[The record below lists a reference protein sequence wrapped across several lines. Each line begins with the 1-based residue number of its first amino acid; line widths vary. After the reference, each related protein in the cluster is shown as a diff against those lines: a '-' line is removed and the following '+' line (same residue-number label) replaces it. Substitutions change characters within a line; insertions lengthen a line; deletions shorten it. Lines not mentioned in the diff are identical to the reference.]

1 MSPENYLFLC
11 FILNTIQNLT
21 MTKTISDLIE
31 VKNPRVAG
39 RYLKKKVAM
48 GHFIE
53 DYIAEKV
60 DIKVSF
66 MELLKYKNDI
76 FTFNFTAQHYYFFFS
91 RMIPEVTIH
100 SKKQDKRIIKSHYDN
115 KNDLFRWF
123 LGPKMIYT
131 SCYFKN
137 LDESLE
143 DAQEN
148 KMNLIAQKMQLKEG
162 EELLDIGCGWGTL
175 VAHLAK
181 HYGVNTT
188 GVTIAQAGAEWAT
201 RQIQE
206 YGVEDRAKIWTM
218 DYRDIPRDKK
228 YNKITCLEMAEHVG
242 IKYFKKFMKQCYD
255 MLEDDG
261 LFYLQ
266 IAGLRERNSLF
277 QKENREDLVWGLFM
291 NEYIFSGADAS
302 MPLNWDLQ
310 RIEKVGFEVHS
321 VENIGN
327 HYSITINRWYD
338 NWLSNKERV
347 IEKYGESIFRI
358 YEIFLAWSVIIARH
372 GSSTAYQ
379 IVCHKNSDKFDRT
392 TFIGATN
399 LGEHN

>member
-1 MSPENYLFLC
+1 M
-11 FILNTIQNLT
+11 I
-21 MTKTISDLIE
+21 KTISDLIE

-48 GHFIE
+48 GHFVE
-53 DYIAEKV
+53 DYISEKV

-66 MELLKYKNDI
+66 MELLKYKDDI
-76 FTFNFTAQHYYFFFS
+76 FSFNFAAPHYYFFIS
-91 RMIPEVTIH
+91 RMIPEVIIH
-100 SKKQDKRIIKSHYDN
+100 SQKQDKRIIKSHYDN

-148 KMNLIAQKMQLKEG
+148 KMNLIAEKMQLKEG
-162 EELLDIGCGWGTL
+162 DELLDIGCGWGTL
-175 VAHLAK
+175 VAHMAK
-181 HYGVNTT
+181 YYGVNAT
-188 GVTIAQAGAEWAT
+188 GVTIAQAGAEWAAK
-201 RQIQE
+201 QIKD

-218 DYRDIPRDKK
+218 DYRDIPTDKK

-255 MLEDDG
+255 LLEDDG

-266 IAGLRERNSLF
+266 IAGLRERSSLL
-277 QKENREDLVWGLFM
+277 QKHNREDLVWGLFM
-291 NEYIFSGADAS
+291 NKYIFSGADAS

-338 NWLSNKERV
+338 KWLSNKEKV
-347 IEKYGESIFRI
+347 LEKYGERTFRI
-358 YEIFLAWSVIIARH
+358 YEIFLAWSVLIGRH
-372 GSSTAYQ
+372 GGSTAYQ
-379 IVCHKNSDKFDRT
+379 IVCHKNLDKFDRMR
-392 TFIGATN
+392 FIGTTN
-399 LGEHN
+399 LGEHNKF

>member
-1 MSPENYLFLC
+1 
-11 FILNTIQNLT
+11 
-21 MTKTISDLIE
+21 MTKTIHDLIE
-31 VKNPRVAG
+31 VKNPRVAAS
-39 RYLKKKVAM
+39 YLKNKIAM

-53 DYIAEKV
+53 DYLAEKIN
-60 DIKVSF
+60 IKVSLR
-66 MELLKYKNDI
+66 ELLNYKNDI
-76 FTFNFTAQHYYFFFS
+76 FTFNFTKHHYYFFIS
-91 RMIPEVTIH
+91 RMIPEVAIH
-100 SKKQDKRIIKSHYDN
+100 SQKQDKRIIKSHYDN

-137 LDESLE
+137 VDESLE
-143 DAQEN
+143 DAQVN

-162 EELLDIGCGWGTL
+162 DELLDIGCGWGTL

-181 HYGVNTT
+181 HYGVKTT

-201 RQIQE
+201 RQIKE

-255 MLEDDG
+255 LLEDDG

-266 IAGLRERNSLF
+266 IAGLRERRSLL
-277 QKENREDLVWGLFM
+277 QKKNREDLVWGLFM

-310 RIEKVGFEVHS
+310 RIENVGFEVHS

-327 HYSITINRWYD
+327 HYSITISRWYD
-338 NWLSNKERV
+338 NWISNKEKV
-347 IEKYGESIFRI
+347 LEKYGERIFRI

-372 GSSTAYQ
+372 GGSTAYQ
-379 IVCHKNSDKFDRT
+379 IVCHKSIDKFDRT
-392 TFIGATN
+392 KFIGATN
-399 LGEHN
+399 LGEHSALNKTTSK

>member
-1 MSPENYLFLC
+1 
-11 FILNTIQNLT
+11 
-21 MTKTISDLIE
+21 MTKTIHDLIE
-31 VKNPRVAG
+31 VKNPRVAA
-39 RYLKKKVAM
+39 RYLKNKVAM

-53 DYIAEKV
+53 DYIAEKIN
-60 DIKVSF
+60 IKVSLR
-66 MELLKYKNDI
+66 ELLNYKNDI
-76 FTFNFTAQHYYFFFS
+76 FTFNFTKHHYYFFIS
-91 RMIPEVTIH
+91 RMIPEVAIH
-100 SKKQDKRIIKSHYDN
+100 SQKQDKRIIKSHYDN
-115 KNDLFRWF
+115 KNDLFSWF

-131 SCYFKN
+131 SCYFKSV
-137 LDESLE
+137 DESLE

-162 EELLDIGCGWGTL
+162 DELLDIGCGWGTL

-181 HYGVNTT
+181 HYRVNTT

-201 RQIQE
+201 RQIKE

-255 MLEDDG
+255 LLEDDG

-266 IAGLRERNSLF
+266 IAGLRERSSLL
-277 QKENREDLVWGLFM
+277 QKKNREDLVWGLFM

-310 RIEKVGFEVHS
+310 RIENVGFEVHS

-338 NWLSNKERV
+338 NWISNKEKV
-347 IEKYGESIFRI
+347 LEKYGERIFRI
-358 YEIFLAWSVIIARH
+358 YEIFLAWSVIIARQ

-379 IVCHKNSDKFDRT
+379 IVCHKNINKFDRT
-392 TFIGATN
+392 KFIGATN
-399 LGEHN
+399 LGEHTNINKTTASKHP

>member
-1 MSPENYLFLC
+1 
-11 FILNTIQNLT
+11 

-53 DYIAEKV
+53 DYISEKV

-66 MELLKYKNDI
+66 MELLKYKDDI
-76 FTFNFTAQHYYFFFS
+76 FNFNFAAPHYYFFIS
-91 RMIPEVTIH
+91 RMIPEVVIH
-100 SKKQDKRIIKSHYDN
+100 SQKQDKRIIKSHYDN
-115 KNDLFRWF
+115 KNDLFNWF
-123 LGPKMIYT
+123 LGSKMIYT

-143 DAQEN
+143 QAQEN
-148 KMNLIAQKMQLKEG
+148 KMNLIAQKMQLKAG

-188 GVTIAQAGAEWAT
+188 GVTIAQAGAEWAN
-201 RQIQE
+201 RQIKE
-206 YGVEDRAKIWTM
+206 FGVEGRAKIWTM
-218 DYRDIPRDKK
+218 DYRDIPTDKK

-242 IKYFKKFMKQCYD
+242 IKNFKKFMKQCYD
-255 MLEDDG
+255 LLEDDG
-261 LFYLQ
+261 LFYIQ
-266 IAGLRERNSLF
+266 IAGLRERSSLL
-277 QKENREDLVWGLFM
+277 QKKNREDLVWGLFM
-291 NEYIFSGADAS
+291 NKYIFSGADAS

-338 NWLSNKERV
+338 NWLSNKDKV
-347 IEKYGESIFRI
+347 LEKYGERTFRI
-358 YEIFLAWSVIIARH
+358 YEIFLAWSVLIGRH
-372 GSSTAYQ
+372 GGSTAYQ
-379 IVCHKNSDKFDRT
+379 IVCHKNLDKFDRT

-399 LGEHN
+399 LGEHSDLKKTLELKHT

>member
-1 MSPENYLFLC
+1 
-11 FILNTIQNLT
+11 
-21 MTKTISDLIE
+21 MTKTVSDLIE
-31 VKNPRVAG
+31 VKNPRVAK
-39 RYLKKKVAM
+39 RYLKNKVAM
-48 GHFIE
+48 GHFID

-76 FTFNFTAQHYYFFFS
+76 FTFNFISKHYYFFIS
-91 RMIPEVTIH
+91 RMIPEVIIH
-100 SKKQDKRIIKSHYDN
+100 SQKQDKRIVKSHYDN
-115 KNDLFRWF
+115 KNDLFSWF
-123 LGPKMIYT
+123 LGTKMIYT

-143 DAQEN
+143 EAQEN
-148 KMNLIAQKMQLKEG
+148 KMNLIAQKLQLKEG

-175 VAHLAK
+175 VAHMAK
-181 HYGVNTT
+181 NYRVNTT
-188 GVTIAQAGAEWAT
+188 GVTIAQAGAEWAVQ
-201 RQIQE
+201 QIKE

-218 DYRDIPRDKK
+218 DYRDIPGDKK

-242 IKYFKKFMKQCYD
+242 IKNFKKFIKQCYD
-255 MLEDDG
+255 ILEDDG

-277 QKENREDLVWGLFM
+277 QKHNREDLVWGLFM

-338 NWLSNKERV
+338 NWISNKEKV
-347 IEKYGESIFRI
+347 LDKYGERIFRI
-358 YEIFLAWSVIIARH
+358 YEIFLAWSVLIGRH
-372 GSSTAYQ
+372 GGSTAYQ
-379 IVCHKNSDKFDRT
+379 IVCHKNINKFDRT
-392 TFIGATN
+392 KFIGSTN
-399 LGEHN
+399 LGEHDKFKKTIELGHTQFSF

>member
-1 MSPENYLFLC
+1 
-11 FILNTIQNLT
+11 
-21 MTKTISDLIE
+21 MTKTIVDLIE

-39 RYLKKKVAM
+39 RYLKKKVAI

-60 DIKVSF
+60 NIKVSF

-76 FTFNFTAQHYYFFFS
+76 FTFNFTAQHIYFVIS

-115 KNDLFRWF
+115 KNDLFSWF
-123 LGPKMIYT
+123 LGTKMIYT
-131 SCYFKN
+131 SCYFKS

-148 KMNLIAQKMQLKEG
+148 KMNLIAQKLQLKEG

-181 HYGVNTT
+181 YYGVNTT

-218 DYRDIPRDKK
+218 DYRNIPRDKK

-266 IAGLRERNSLF
+266 IAGLRERTSLF

-291 NEYIFSGADAS
+291 NKFIFSGADAS

-327 HYSITINRWYD
+327 HYSITINKWYD

-347 IEKYGESIFRI
+347 IEKYGERIFRI
-358 YEIFLAWSVIIARH
+358 YEIFLAWSVIIGRH
-372 GSSTAYQ
+372 GGSTAYQ
-379 IVCHKNSDKFDRT
+379 IVCHKNRDKFDRT
-392 TFIGATN
+392 KFIGATN
-399 LGEHN
+399 LGEHDQFKITDAPRHV

>member
-1 MSPENYLFLC
+1 
-11 FILNTIQNLT
+11 

-31 VKNPRVAG
+31 VKNPRVAR

-60 DIKVSF
+60 DINVSF

-76 FTFNFTAQHYYFFFS
+76 FTFNFATPHYYFFIL
-91 RMIPEVTIH
+91 RMIPEVIIH
-100 SKKQDKRIIKSHYDN
+100 SQKQDKRIIKSHYDN

-162 EELLDIGCGWGTL
+162 DELLDIGCGWGTL
-175 VAHLAK
+175 VAHMAK
-181 HYGVNTT
+181 NYGVNAT

-201 RQIQE
+201 QQIRE

-218 DYRDIPRDKK
+218 DYRDIPTNKK

-242 IKYFKKFMKQCYD
+242 IKNFKKFMNQCYD
-255 MLEDDG
+255 LLEDDG
-261 LFYLQ
+261 LFYIQ
-266 IAGLRERNSLF
+266 IAGLRERTSLL
-277 QKENREDLVWGLFM
+277 QKHNREDLVWGLFM
-291 NEYIFSGADAS
+291 NKYIFSGADAS

-338 NWLSNKERV
+338 NWISNKEKV
-347 IEKYGESIFRI
+347 LEKYGESIFRI
-358 YEIFLAWSVIIARH
+358 YEIFLAWSVIIGRH
-372 GSSTAYQ
+372 GGSTAYQ
-379 IVCHKNSDKFDRT
+379 IVCHKNIDNFDRT
-392 TFIGATN
+392 TFIGSTN
-399 LGEHN
+399 LGEHDEFKKTAELRNA

>member
-1 MSPENYLFLC
+1 
-11 FILNTIQNLT
+11 
-21 MTKTISDLIE
+21 MTKTVSDLIE
-31 VKNPRVAG
+31 VKNPRVAK
-39 RYLKKKVAM
+39 RYLKNKVAM

-60 DIKVSF
+60 DIKVSL

-76 FTFNFTAQHYYFFFS
+76 FTFNFISKHYYFFIS
-91 RMIPEVTIH
+91 RMIPEVIIH
-100 SKKQDKRIIKSHYDN
+100 SQKQDKRIVKSHYDN
-115 KNDLFRWF
+115 KNDLFSWF
-123 LGPKMIYT
+123 LGTKMIYT

-143 DAQEN
+143 EAQEN
-148 KMNLIAQKMQLKEG
+148 KMNLIAQKLQLKEG

-175 VAHLAK
+175 VAHMAK
-181 HYGVNTT
+181 HYGANTT
-188 GVTIAQAGAEWAT
+188 GVTIAQAGAEWAIQ
-201 RQIQE
+201 QIKE

-218 DYRDIPRDKK
+218 DYRDIPGDKK

-242 IKYFKKFMKQCYD
+242 IKNFKKFIQQCYD
-255 MLEDDG
+255 ILEDDG

-277 QKENREDLVWGLFM
+277 QKHNREDLVWGLFM

-338 NWLSNKERV
+338 NWISNKEKV
-347 IEKYGESIFRI
+347 LDKYGERIFRI
-358 YEIFLAWSVIIARH
+358 YEIFLAWSVLIGRH
-372 GSSTAYQ
+372 GGSTAYQ
-379 IVCHKNSDKFDRT
+379 IVCHKNINKFDRT
-392 TFIGATN
+392 KFIGSTN
-399 LGEHN
+399 LGEHDRFKKTIELGHTQFSF